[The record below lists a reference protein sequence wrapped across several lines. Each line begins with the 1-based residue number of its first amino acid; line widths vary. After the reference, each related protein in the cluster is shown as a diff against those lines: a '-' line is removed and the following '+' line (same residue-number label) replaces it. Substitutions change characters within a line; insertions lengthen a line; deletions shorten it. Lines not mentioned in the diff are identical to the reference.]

1 MEVSFVDLK
10 ARYLAEK
17 NEILECIDSED
28 QINYMC
34 EKINIFYAKK

>member
-17 NEILECIDSED
+17 NEILAWYRIK
-28 QINYMC
+28 
-34 EKINIFYAKK
+34 KIIAKPLRASISGL